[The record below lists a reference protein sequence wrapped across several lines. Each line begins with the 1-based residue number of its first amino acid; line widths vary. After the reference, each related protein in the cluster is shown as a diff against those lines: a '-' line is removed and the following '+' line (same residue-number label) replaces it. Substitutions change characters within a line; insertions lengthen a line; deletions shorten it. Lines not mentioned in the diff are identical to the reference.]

1 MEINCLAKDDLCKG
15 KMGKKKG
22 EKQPR
27 EKKVSSP
34 SMSRNYMLPESS
46 VVLEKQKLPRGP
58 TNSYKCQI
66 GFSDVLCE
74 QLFLLDS
81 LASLN
86 IINHITSQGLS
97 IAEGTTYSFM
107 TATFLLQTNNSSSC

>member
-1 MEINCLAKDDLCKG
+1 MEINCLTKDNLCKG
-15 KMGKKKG
+15 KMENRGRNNLEKKKA
-22 EKQPR
+22 
-27 EKKVSSP
+27 SSP
-34 SMSRNYMLPESS
+34 SMSRNYMVPESS

-58 TNSYKCQI
+58 TNSYKCHI
-66 GFSDVLCE
+66 GFSDVLCK

-107 TATFLLQTNNSSSC
+107 TATFLLQTNDSS